1 MTASNKKKI
10 QVVRGGNKS
19 LPSHSNGLLT
29 DILPKELGG
38 PDGASTAEEM
48 AKDWKE
54 TVIQNSHK
62 LKCLDYLKLQ
72 EDGTWIQYLIII
84 THLIISDVSGNL
96 GAKLDH
102 KDNTVA
108 HLSKDLTENCDTM
121 FILVN
126 CTNYLATFVFL

>member
-19 LPSHSNGLLT
+19 LPSHSNGLLK

-72 EDGTWIQYLIII
+72 EDGTWIQYYMII
-84 THLIISDVSGNL
+84 THLIISNVSGNS

-102 KDNTVA
+102 KDNTVT
-108 HLSKDLTENCDTM
+108 HLSKDWTENCDTM

-126 CTNYLATFVFL
+126 CTNYLATFVLL

>member
-10 QVVRGGNKS
+10 QVVRGGSKS
-19 LPSHSNGLLT
+19 LPSHSNGLLK

-72 EDGTWIQYLIII
+72 EDGTWSQYLIIA
-84 THLIISDVSGNL
+84 HLIISDVSGNS

-108 HLSKDLTENCDTM
+108 HLSKNLREDCDTM
-121 FILVN
+121 FILVS
-126 CTNYLATFVFL
+126 CTNYSATFVLL